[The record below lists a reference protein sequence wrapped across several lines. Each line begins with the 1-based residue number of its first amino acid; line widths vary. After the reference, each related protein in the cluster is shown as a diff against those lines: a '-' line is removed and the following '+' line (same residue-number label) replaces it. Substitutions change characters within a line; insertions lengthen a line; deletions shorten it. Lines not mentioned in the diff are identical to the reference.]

1 MSGEAS
7 RRWMA
12 KRNERNAMSRNTATH
27 FGEPWTEGELES
39 VMRWDG
45 HSEELLA
52 EIAEE
57 LGRTIQACR
66 HMYYGT
72 PARAGSPVRF
82 KITQRWVT
90 DFCCKCGKFTDI
102 RKDDRRCVDCD

>member
-12 KRNERNAMSRNTATH
+12 KRNERNALSRNTATH
-27 FGEPWTEGELES
+27 FGEPWTDGEIEALRE
-39 VMRWDG
+39 RWDG
-45 HSEELLA
+45 HGEELLA

-66 HMYYGT
+66 QMYYCRSS
-72 PARAGSPVRF
+72 ARTPVRF